1 MKNSVSLSVIFL
13 TVFSLSGCV
22 GVVHTYEGPQKP
34 VKEVAI
40 LKGEVTEFAGRNYRV
55 VFASYSD
62 LSKDENDF
70 KDVGDEFVGYPKE
83 IHMLPGDYFVFT
95 KCLVGNEYGFPT
107 VKASVK
113 AGEIYK
119 VKCGPI
125 PGKLSSV
132 GAMIQLVEQ
141 EAEQ

>member
-1 MKNSVSLSVIFL
+1 MKNSLSLSAILL

-22 GVVHTYEGPQKP
+22 GVVHTYEGSKKP
-34 VKEVAI
+34 LSEVAV
-40 LKGEVTEFAGRNYRV
+40 LKGENLEFAGRNYRV
-55 VFASYSD
+55 LFSSYTD
-62 LSKDENDF
+62 LSDDEKDF
-70 KDVGDEFVGYPKE
+70 KNVGDAFIGYPKE